1 LWEGIQH
8 PQVIKSQNSILVEET
23 PEKPVVGAEDIE
35 EVVDL
40 EDNQEGGTVVVVD
53 ITIEVAVE
61 AVFRTT
67 GAITNRMI

>member
-1 LWEGIQH
+1 
-8 PQVIKSQNSILVEET
+8 VEET

-40 EDNQEGGTVVVVD
+40 EDNQEGGTEVVAD
-53 ITIEVAVE
+53 ITAEVEEE
-61 AVFRTT
+61 AALRAT